1 MISIT
6 QLAEE
11 MKAFALEHPMRPGQL
26 ANDGCAREYE
36 YSDQYTVV
44 CVLTVNLMDEIN
56 KHGWQL
62 SMAHKDKKTELPNDV
77 VQDFLNVFFGSTLV
91 EDGGKI
97 LELPRFPIFPVQRQ
111 FIAILEGNEYDAS
124 EIGGG

>member
-11 MKAFALEHPMRPGQL
+11 MKAYALEHPMRPGGI
-26 ANDGCAREYE
+26 ADMGCMREYE
-36 YSDQYTVV
+36 YSDKLTVA
-44 CVLTVNLMDEIN
+44 CVLTVNPMPDIG
-56 KHGWQL
+56 KYGWQL
-62 SMAHKDKKTELPNDV
+62 SLANNDKKNELPDNV
-77 VQDFLNVFFGSTLV
+77 VKELVNIFFGTEHV
-91 EDGGKI
+91 EGGKM

-111 FIAILEGNEYDAS
+111 FVTIKDGESDGGS